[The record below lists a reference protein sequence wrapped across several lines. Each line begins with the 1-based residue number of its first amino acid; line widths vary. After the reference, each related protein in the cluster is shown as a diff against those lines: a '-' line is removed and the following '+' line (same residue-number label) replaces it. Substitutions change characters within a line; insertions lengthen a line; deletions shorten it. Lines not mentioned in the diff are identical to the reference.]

1 MIHLMIGKT
10 LSYYTILKKIGAG
23 GMGVVYLAQDSRL
36 DRTVA
41 LKILPPEVAADPE
54 RTARFILEAKTASSL
69 DHANVAHIYEIAEA
83 NGIHFIAM
91 QYVEGETLNTQI
103 QDRPLP
109 NSEIIDIAIQI
120 ADALDEAHAKGIIHR
135 DIKPANIMVNS
146 RRQVKILDFGLA
158 RIREKKGQQAS
169 VKTEPGTVLGT
180 IQYMSPEQALGKNVD
195 ARSDIFSLGVVLYQ
209 MATTKTPFPGVTTT
223 EILRALLDHPPD
235 AIARFNY
242 SIPGELER
250 IILKCLEKDPDS
262 RYQSARDLLVDLK
275 NLKRDSESGKITG
288 RQTTVPKRRLWNRW
302 NIATAALILAAM
314 VAIFISLRAGRNQT
328 IHSLAV
334 LPFLNLSNDPNSES
348 LSDGITDTTINTLS
362 QLPKL
367 KVLARATVFT
377 YKGKEVDPRQAGR
390 DLNVDAV
397 VTGSVFVQ
405 GNDLRVQINLV
416 DAKDGSQVWGDQ
428 YNRKIQDIFS
438 VQTEISNRISS
449 ELRLQL
455 TGEQKQQMNRQYTEN
470 VDAYRLYLTGRY
482 HLNKRTKEDFEKADA
497 AFQQAIAKDPNF
509 ALAYAGLADCYAL
522 QSNWGFVPAREGY
535 PKAKAATMK
544 ALELDPALAEA
555 LVSLA
560 SITSAYDW
568 DWQGAERDFVR
579 ALQLNPNYATGHHWY
594 SFLLSQVGR
603 HEEALNEIK
612 QAQLLDPL
620 SLIINAN
627 VGYTLFVAKK
637 YDEAIEQLDKTLDL
651 DPNFALAYQYL
662 GYVYEQ
668 KGMYPKAIESL
679 ETAVKLSPDNLT
691 FKADLARVYA
701 VSGKTK
707 EAEEI
712 LKHLIDLSTQIYVP
726 PFDIAVVYVGFGQK
740 DLALEWLEKA
750 YDQRTDTLT
759 YIRMDPRFDPLRSD
773 PRFQDLLRRL
783 HLA

>member
-1 MIHLMIGKT
+1 MIGKT
-10 LSYYTILKKIGAG
+10 LSHYTILKKIGSG
-23 GMGVVYLAQDSRL
+23 GMGEVYLAQDSRL
-36 DRTVA
+36 DRIVA

-54 RTARFILEAKTASSL
+54 RTARFILEAKTASAL

-109 NSEIIDIAIQI
+109 NTEIIDIAIQI
-120 ADALDEAHAKGIIHR
+120 ADALDEAHAKGIVHR
-135 DIKPANIMVNS
+135 DIKPANIMINS
-146 RRQVKILDFGLA
+146 RRHVKILDFGLA
-158 RIREKKGQQAS
+158 RFREKDAQKAS
-169 VKTEPGTVLGT
+169 VKTEPGTILGT

-195 ARSDIFSLGVVLYQ
+195 TRSDIFSLGVVLYQ
-209 MATTKTPFPGVTTT
+209 MATTKTPFPGETTT

-242 SIPGELER
+242 SIPDELER

-275 NLKRDSESGKITG
+275 NLRRDSQSGKITG
-288 RQTTVPKRRLWNRW
+288 RQPVIPHRSFWHWRNL
-302 NIATAALILAAM
+302 ITAGLILVATG
-314 VAIFISLRAGRNQT
+314 AIFVSIRARRAQT

-334 LPFLNLSNDPNSES
+334 LPFLNAGNDPNSEY
-348 LSDGITDTTINTLS
+348 LSDGITDSTINTLS

-367 KVLARATVFT
+367 KVLARSTVFT
-377 YKGKEVDPRQAGR
+377 YKGKEVDPRQLGR
-390 DLNVDAV
+390 DLSVDAV
-397 VTGSVFVQ
+397 VTGTVFVQ
-405 GNDLRVQINLV
+405 GDDLRVQINLV
-416 DAKDGSQVWGDQ
+416 NARDGSQMWGDQ

-438 VQTEISNRISS
+438 VQTEIANRIST

-455 TGEQKQQMNRQYTEN
+455 TGEQKQQMNKQYTEN
-470 VDAYRLYLTGRY
+470 VEAYRLYLTGRY

-497 AFQQAIAKDPNF
+497 AFQQAIVKDPNF
-509 ALAYAGLADCYAL
+509 ALAYAGLADCYQL

-535 PKAKAATMK
+535 PKAKAAAMK
-544 ALELDPALAEA
+544 ALLIDPALPEA

-560 SITSAYDW
+560 SIVSGYDW
-568 DWQGAERDFVR
+568 DWPGAEHDFVR
-579 ALQLNPNYATGHHWY
+579 AIELNPNYATGHHWY
-594 SFLLSQVGR
+594 SFLLSQEGR
-603 HEEALNEIK
+603 HDEALKEIQ

-627 VGYTLFVAKK
+627 AGYTLYVARK
-637 YDEAIEQLDKTLDL
+637 YDEAIQQLDKTLDL

-662 GYVYEQ
+662 GYAYEQ
-668 KGMYPKAIESL
+668 KRTYPKAIESL

-701 VSGKTK
+701 VSGKAK
-707 EAEEI
+707 
-712 LKHLIDLSTQIYVP
+712 
-726 PFDIAVVYVGFGQK
+726 
-740 DLALEWLEKA
+740 
-750 YDQRTDTLT
+750 
-759 YIRMDPRFDPLRSD
+759 MDPRFDPLRSD

>member
-1 MIHLMIGKT
+1 
-10 LSYYTILKKIGAG
+10 
-23 GMGVVYLAQDSRL
+23 MGEVYLAQDSSL

-54 RTARFILEAKTASSL
+54 RTARFILEAKTASAL

-109 NSEIIDIAIQI
+109 NNEIIDIAIQI
-120 ADALDEAHAKGIIHR
+120 ADALDEAHAKGIVHR
-135 DIKPANIMVNS
+135 DIKPANIMINS
-146 RRQVKILDFGLA
+146 RRHVKILDFGLA
-158 RIREKKGQQAS
+158 RYREKDAQKAS

-209 MATTKTPFPGVTTT
+209 MATTKTPFPGETTT
-223 EILRALLDHPPD
+223 EILRALLDHPPE
-235 AIARFNY
+235 AVARFNY

-275 NLKRDSESGKITG
+275 NLRRDSQSGKITG
-288 RQTTVPKRRLWNRW
+288 RQPVTPRRSLWHRRSL
-302 NIATAALILAAM
+302 ITAAVILFAM
-314 VAIFISLRAGRNQT
+314 SAIFVSIRARRAQT

-334 LPFLNLSNDPNSES
+334 LPFLNASNDPNSEY
-348 LSDGITDTTINTLS
+348 LSDGITDSTINTLS

-367 KVLARATVFT
+367 KVLARSTVFT
-377 YKGKEVDPRQAGR
+377 YKGKEVDPRQLGR
-390 DLNVDAV
+390 DLSVDAV
-397 VTGSVFVQ
+397 ITGSVFVQ
-405 GNDLRVQINLV
+405 GDDLRVQINLV
-416 DAKDGSQVWGDQ
+416 NAKDGSQMWGDQ
-428 YNRKIQDIFS
+428 YNRKLQDIFS
-438 VQTEISNRISS
+438 VQSEIANRIST

-455 TGEQKQQMNRQYTEN
+455 TGEQKQQMNKQYTKN
-470 VDAYRLYLTGRY
+470 VEAYRLYLTGRY

-497 AFQQAIAKDPNF
+497 AFQQAIVKDPNF
-509 ALAYAGLADCYAL
+509 AIAYAGLADCYQL
-522 QSNWGFVPAREGY
+522 QSNWGFVPAKERY
-535 PKAKAATMK
+535 PKAKAAAMK
-544 ALELDPALAEA
+544 ALQIDPALPEA

-560 SITSAYDW
+560 SIVSGYDW
-568 DWQGAERDFVR
+568 DWPGAERDFVR
-579 ALQLNPNYATGHHWY
+579 AIELNPNYATGHHWY

-603 HEEALNEIK
+603 HPEALKEIQ

-627 VGYTLFVAKK
+627 AGYTLYVARK
-637 YDEAIEQLDKTLDL
+637 YDEAIAQLDKTLDL
-651 DPNFALAYQYL
+651 DPNFAIVYQYL

-668 KGMYPKAIESL
+668 KRMYPKAIESL
-679 ETAVKLSPDNLT
+679 ETAIKLSSDNLT

-701 VSGKTK
+701 VSGKAK

-726 PFDIAVVYVGFGQK
+726 PFDIAVVYVGLGQP
-740 DLALEWLEKA
+740 DSAMEWLEKA
-750 YDQRTDTLT
+750 YEQRTDTLT
-759 YIRMDPRFDPLRSD
+759 YIKMDPRFDPLRTD